1 MNRIIGALL
10 VGLGVA
16 GAALAIA
23 VASALSAA
31 AGLRAQAGGE
41 QILRY
46 DVAVAIQRDASILV
60 TERIVYD
67 FGGQARHGIIRG
79 IPVQYPY
86 SASYDRITPLTV
98 RSAGSPD
105 APAQYTMDNTG
116 GTVTIKIG
124 DPDRTVTGVH
134 TYTLTY
140 LVRGVM
146 NAFADHDELYWNA
159 TGNGWDVPIAAAT
172 VRVTAPGAPQKA
184 ACWAGPPGA
193 ARSCQQARI
202 TDGDATFTQAGLG
215 PHEGLTVVVAL
226 PKGVVAAPHPVLQ
239 EKRGLQQAFAFT
251 PVSAGVSGGLL
262 VLLAG
267 LGALVVARGRRR
279 ERGTPAARHEEPPME
294 AMPPEDLRPGQAG
307 TLLDGVAN
315 PQDVTATIADLA
327 VRGYVRIEETGD
339 PSSPDWLLVRLG
351 KTGGLLDYEQILLD
365 GLFAAPTTTAS
376 GEQATS
382 LSELDS
388 HFTEQLKQCKKAL
401 YQDVTARGWFTTRPD
416 RARRKWITIGIALLA
431 AGAVGAAAL
440 AGARLGLVPVPL
452 ALAGLALIIW
462 ARRIPVRTAAGA
474 AMTRQVEGFRR
485 YVATAAVVQA
495 PGPDGRIGALY
506 DYLPYAIAFG
516 CTKEWADLTAA
527 MTGAAEPPSWL
538 RTGPQYRA
546 GVASLQRSGFY
557 FLAMHQFAAAANKS
571 VSSVSASG
579 QSSFSGGGGFSG
591 GGFGGGGGG
600 SW

>member
-23 VASALSAA
+23 VASVLSAA

-98 RSAGSPD
+98 RSVGSPD

-279 ERGTPAARHEEPPME
+279 ERGTPAAR
-294 AMPPEDLRPGQAG
+294 A
-307 TLLDGVAN
+307 
-315 PQDVTATIADLA
+315 
-327 VRGYVRIEETGD
+327 
-339 PSSPDWLLVRLG
+339 
-351 KTGGLLDYEQILLD
+351 
-365 GLFAAPTTTAS
+365 
-376 GEQATS
+376 
-382 LSELDS
+382 
-388 HFTEQLKQCKKAL
+388 
-401 YQDVTARGWFTTRPD
+401 
-416 RARRKWITIGIALLA
+416 
-431 AGAVGAAAL
+431 
-440 AGARLGLVPVPL
+440 
-452 ALAGLALIIW
+452 
-462 ARRIPVRTAAGA
+462 
-474 AMTRQVEGFRR
+474 
-485 YVATAAVVQA
+485 
-495 PGPDGRIGALY
+495 
-506 DYLPYAIAFG
+506 
-516 CTKEWADLTAA
+516 
-527 MTGAAEPPSWL
+527 
-538 RTGPQYRA
+538 
-546 GVASLQRSGFY
+546 
-557 FLAMHQFAAAANKS
+557 
-571 VSSVSASG
+571 
-579 QSSFSGGGGFSG
+579 
-591 GGFGGGGGG
+591 
-600 SW
+600 